1 MKIWQGLAGVVLA
14 LTFAGESRAGV
25 CQGKFAN
32 PFTDI
37 CWSCIFPMT
46 MGSSTILGQQQEDTP
61 NPAGMACACANPP
74 MIGIRSGFW
83 EPVRR
88 VDVTRTPYCFVSL
101 GGVSLNP
108 GIRSPEGEVRLQANN
123 TKQSSWQAHW
133 YVDPVMY
140 YLEAVLDHPCME
152 QGSFDVAYMTE
163 VDPTWNDDELTMLLN
178 PETFLFGN
186 PIAQA
191 ACAADCVLATVG
203 FGSNTL
209 FWCAGCN
216 GSIYP
221 FNGHVQAHVSLV
233 QASSLVAQ
241 RMTAKLHREFLM
253 WGTAGD
259 GAMCGYYP
267 QPVMD
272 KTQYKYQM
280 LYPIPQTE
288 KTSAICDQSA
298 QAAGSCVPTAGACG
312 DANAAA
318 GLCSQAAQDKARC
331 CQPFGRST
339 AIWGAGKSFPYKG
352 EDFAYEIFRKRNCC
366 LGVGL

>member
-1 MKIWQGLAGVVLA
+1 MKKLFWALA
-14 LTFAGESRAGV
+14 LMLSATFARESTAGV
-25 CQGKFAN
+25 CQGEFAN
-32 PFTDI
+32 PITDI
-37 CWSCIFPMT
+37 CWSCMFPMT
-46 MGSSTILGQQQEDTP
+46 LGGTPLLTMDQEDTA
-61 NPAGMACACANPP
+61 NPGGFLCACSNPP
-74 MIGIRSGFW
+74 MVGIKSGFW
-83 EPVRR
+83 EPARR

-101 GGVSLNP
+101 GGISLDP
-108 GIRSPEGEVRLQANN
+108 GIRAPEGEVRLQADN

-133 YVDPVMY
+133 YVDPILY
-140 YLEAVLDHPCME
+140 YLEVVLDNPCME
-152 QGSFDVAYMTE
+152 TGSFDVAYMTE
-163 VDPTWNDDELTMLLN
+163 IDPTWNDDELTMLLN

-191 ACAADCVLATVG
+191 ACAGDCVLATTG

-221 FNGHVQAHVSLV
+221 FNGHVQAHVSMV

-253 WGTAGD
+253 WGTYGED
-259 GAMCGYYP
+259 AMCGLYP

-280 LYPIPQTE
+280 LYPISQTE
-288 KTSAICDQSA
+288 KIN
-298 QAAGSCVPTAGACG
+298 G
-312 DANAAA
+312 
-318 GLCSQAAQDKARC
+318 RC

-339 AIWGAGKSFPYKG
+339 AVWGAGRSFPYKG
-352 EDFAYEIFRKRNCC
+352 EDFSYMIFRKRNCC
-366 LGVGL
+366 MGVGI

>member
-1 MKIWQGLAGVVLA
+1 MKRALSILLAALSM
-14 LTFAGESRAGV
+14 LTFARESAAGI
-25 CQGKFAN
+25 CQGEFAN
-32 PFTDI
+32 PITDI
-37 CWSCIFPMT
+37 CWSCMFPMNLGGTSLLT
-46 MGSSTILGQQQEDTP
+46 MEQEDTE
-61 NPAGMACACANPP
+61 NPGGFLCTCSNPP
-74 MIGIRSGFW
+74 RIGIKSSFW
-83 EPVRR
+83 EPARR

-101 GGVSLNP
+101 GGVSIDP
-108 GIRSPEGEVRLQANN
+108 GVRAPEGEVRLQQDN
-123 TKQSSWQAHW
+123 TRQSSWQSHW
-133 YVDPVMY
+133 YVDPLMY
-140 YLEAVLDHPCME
+140 YLEVVLDNPCLE
-152 QGSFDVAYMTE
+152 TGSFDVAYMTE
-163 VDPTWNDDELTMLLN
+163 IDPTWNDDELTMLLN

-186 PIAQA
+186 PVAQA
-191 ACAADCVLATVG
+191 ACAGDCVLSTTG
-203 FGSNTL
+203 FGSNQL

-259 GAMCGYYP
+259 DAMCGYYP

-280 LYPIPQTE
+280 LYPIAQTQ
-288 KTSAICDQSA
+288 KIN
-298 QAAGSCVPTAGACG
+298 G
-312 DANAAA
+312 
-318 GLCSQAAQDKARC
+318 KC

-339 AIWGAGKSFPYKG
+339 AVWGAGRSYPYKG
-352 EDFAYEIFRKRNCC
+352 EDFSYEVFRKRNCC